1 MNDNN
6 LNARYWEER
15 YRQNDAPW
23 DLEIPSPPLETWIRG
38 LTNTDTRILIP
49 GAGRGH
55 EAALLFQAG
64 FQSVTVLDWS
74 PLALDNL
81 LQKHPEIPAKWLV
94 CQDFFQFDH
103 LFDLILEQTF
113 FCALPPALRP
123 QYAEHMARL
132 LAPGGL
138 LTGVWFDFPLTEKGP
153 PFGGSAAEYQEL
165 LKPWFTI
172 EKIEPCYNSHPS
184 RAGKELWIRARKN

>member
-55 EAALLFQAG
+55 EAGLLFQAG
-64 FQSVTVLDWS
+64 FHSVTVLDWS
-74 PLALDNL
+74 PLALENL
-81 LQKHPEIPAKWLV
+81 QQKHPEIPAHWLV
-94 CQDFFQFDH
+94 CQDFFQYDN

-153 PFGGSAAEYQEL
+153 PFGGSTAEYQEL
-165 LKPWFTI
+165 LKPWFNI
-172 EKIEPCYNSHPS
+172 EKMEPCYNSHPS
-184 RAGKELWIRARKN
+184 RAGKELWIRARKK